1 MSVSN
6 QPHLPIKNQILA
18 SLSPAEYER
27 LVPHLE
33 QVILSV
39 KQVLYEAGEPITHVY
54 FLNQA
59 IASLVCNQNDGSTVE
74 AGMVSNNGMVGL
86 PVIWG
91 GGHTTT
97 TAFVQI
103 PGSAMRMKAEV
114 LIAEF
119 KRGGELQ
126 SLLLRYTQ
134 ALFTQVTQTAACNR
148 LHTIEERLA
157 RWLLLLS
164 DRVQSDTFPLTQ
176 EFIAQMLGC
185 RRAGVTVAAGTLS
198 RAGMISYKRGNITIL
213 NRENLEDTSCECYSI
228 IKNEYARLL
237 DQAGCSQLRVF
248 S

>member
-1 MSVSN
+1 MSISKV
-6 QPHLPIKNQILA
+6 PHLPRENKILA
-18 SLSPAEYER
+18 ALSEAEYQR
-27 LVPHLE
+27 FAPHLE
-33 QVILSV
+33 RVHLPV

-59 IASLVCNQNDGSTVE
+59 IASLVCNQEDGSTVE
-74 AGMVSNNGMVGL
+74 AGMVSNDGMVGL

-91 GGHTTT
+91 GNSTTT
-97 TAFVQI
+97 TAFVQV
-103 PGSAMRMKAEV
+103 PDSGMRMKAEL

-126 SLLLRYTQ
+126 TLLLRYTQ

-157 RWLLLLS
+157 RWLLIVA

-185 RRAGVTVAAGTLS
+185 RRAGVTMAAGTLS
-198 RAGMISYKRGNITIL
+198 QAGMISYKRGNITIL
-213 NRENLEDTSCECYSI
+213 NRSDLEDTSCECYSI

-237 DQAGCSQLRVF
+237 GTQS
-248 S
+248 